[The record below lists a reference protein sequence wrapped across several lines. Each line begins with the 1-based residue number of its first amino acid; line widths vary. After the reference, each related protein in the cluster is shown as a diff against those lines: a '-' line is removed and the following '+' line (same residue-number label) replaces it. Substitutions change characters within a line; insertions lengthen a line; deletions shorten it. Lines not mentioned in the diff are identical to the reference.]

1 MSDSL
6 SPTIKRHYVAITQ
19 HTLHA
24 VRTAGNAVHFSD
36 ECASVEVSS
45 SQRILRDWS
54 ENAPVSAIASVAPQ
68 PIWWQLVE
76 AEQVQGLRSEGDLRG
91 FAARLPHGFRAPVE
105 IIGCNAADGMPL
117 SSPGNG
123 HWRWL
128 LGVAPGDALSDAAAE
143 TIERGIVTTA
153 LGASVLA
160 CVGAAATMVRLNSG
174 GAVLLWHIGHNHS
187 YVFTIGLRG
196 VEAVTRCEA
205 GFKSLLKAVQ
215 ELLGLRSPVEAARQ
229 FFTDAPAV
237 RAAAPRLADAVAPQL
252 RAAAGNTP
260 ALSGTMSFACTG
272 LTNKQA
278 WLGQGI
284 ARALG
289 LPFWTPDLNRYTDHL
304 QLSLATPIEHI
315 SPDLLGTMHLAAAHA
330 HGSPAWHPV
339 WGAIGRLAGSS
350 LAAAETRGRTDR
362 AASVPST
369 PEVPSPAVVGRGE
382 IPSPLP
388 PPSPSTTAPAEPSRP
403 TPVPTHPLL
412 PVLPAADISART
424 EPDPL
429 TSEPLQPPVR
439 IPHPEPSLE
448 QPRPRGPAAG
458 GTPPILLRPIHPP
471 SIPPNRPVPAPDEA
485 PRPPPQ
491 PPTSTAAPAATA
503 ARAPVPPREPV
514 VIVLRKRGY
523 WPHFA
528 LALALIGAAVSWKF
542 YLDAEALQAAAG
554 HERADAANE
563 SGTLNKE
570 RSVVVEQVRRLEA
583 QRDQAEKRAHD
594 SERAAAAEV
603 ERFRREAVTAREL
616 AVAQARREADTTR
629 ELAVAQA
636 RSEAEEQTRRQLEP
650 KLEAARAATS
660 PGILKLATSPAGAE
674 VRVDDHPPQLT
685 PVSIE
690 DLSPGEYR
698 LKITLVDHMPV
709 ELTADIIGS
718 KTTDLGVITLERATG
733 TIAVSSEPG
742 ETDFSIRRLNTDED
756 AGPLRRGRTPARFN
770 DLAPGDYVVQF
781 SRAGWPDR
789 TERVT
794 VARGK
799 TARAA
804 TTFESGAVT
813 IASSPAGATV
823 TRDGLEIGTTPLTL
837 RDIPAGDQ
845 TYELRANGYE
855 SLKMSGKVVAGR
867 ELKLEGTLLHLD
879 RLANQAELRTPPRPY
894 LTTPLDLGRIPRST
908 PAFITVTFIV
918 LRDGSVRD
926 VTVLEKVD
934 RTIAQRTVNAI
945 AKWKFY
951 PGVSHGGYPVNVRV
965 SVPIKMGRD

>member
-1 MSDSL
+1 M
-6 SPTIKRHYVAITQ
+6 
-19 HTLHA
+19 
-24 VRTAGNAVHFSD
+24 
-36 ECASVEVSS
+36 
-45 SQRILRDWS
+45 
-54 ENAPVSAIASVAPQ
+54 SAIASVAPQ

-91 FAARLPHGFRAPVE
+91 FAARLPHGFRTPVE
-105 IIGCNAADGMPL
+105 TIGCNAADGMPL

-128 LGVAPGDALSDAAAE
+128 LGVAPGDSLSDAAAE

-160 CVGAAATMVRLNSG
+160 CVGAAATMARLNSG
-174 GAVLLWHIGHNHS
+174 GAVLLWQIGHNHS

-215 ELLGLRSPVEAARQ
+215 ELLGLRSPVEAARH

-237 RAAAPRLADAVAPQL
+237 RAAAPRIADAVAPQL
-252 RAAAGNTP
+252 RAAAGNVP
-260 ALSGTMSFACTG
+260 AIPGTLSFACTG

-278 WLGQGI
+278 WLGQEI

-289 LPFWTPDLNRYTDHL
+289 LPFWTPDLERYADHL
-304 QLSLATPIEHI
+304 QLSFATPIEHV

-350 LAAAETRGRTDR
+350 MAGAEPRELVGRAASISSTQTVSAAAEPAG
-362 AASVPST
+362 AA
-369 PEVPSPAVVGRGE
+369 
-382 IPSPLP
+382 P
-388 PPSPSTTAPAEPSRP
+388 PPTR
-403 TPVPTHPLL
+403 PLL
-412 PVLPAADISART
+412 PIVPFPSVDALAGSASKPPT
-424 EPDPL
+424 SDP
-429 TSEPLQPPVR
+429 SQPVR
-439 IPHPEPSLE
+439 IPHPEPPSLS
-448 QPRPRGPAAG
+448 PPPLVLAAKAS
-458 GTPPILLRPIHPP
+458 PPVPLHPIHLP
-471 SIPPNRPVPAPDEA
+471 SIPPSSPMPAPDEA
-485 PRPPPQ
+485 PRPPLQ
-491 PPTSTAAPAATA
+491 PPALTAAPAA
-503 ARAPVPPREPV
+503 APIPPREPV

-523 WPHFA
+523 WPHLA
-528 LALALIGAAVSWKF
+528 LALAVIGAAVSWKF
-542 YLDAEALQAAAG
+542 YLDAEALKAATNQEKTVAAG
-554 HERADAANE
+554 EAGAAGQE
-563 SGTLNKE
+563 TA
-570 RSVVVEQVRRLEA
+570 SVAQQVTRLEE
-583 QRDQAEKRAHD
+583 QRDRAEKRAHE

-603 ERFRREAVTAREL
+603 ERIRREAETTRAA
-616 AVAQARREADTTR
+616 AVAQARREAG
-629 ELAVAQA
+629 
-636 RSEAEEQTRRQLEP
+636 EQTRRQLEP
-650 KLEAARAATS
+650 ELEAARAALS
-660 PGILKLATSPAGAE
+660 PGILKLGTSPVGAE
-674 VRVDDHPPQLT
+674 VQVDNRPPLPT

-690 DLSPGEYR
+690 DLSPGGHR
-698 LKITLVDHMPV
+698 LKITLAGHMPV
-709 ELTADIIGS
+709 ELTAEIIGS

-733 TIAVSSEPG
+733 TIAFSSEPG
-742 ETDFSIRRLNTDED
+742 ETDFSIRTSNTAED
-756 AGPLRRGRTPARFN
+756 APPLHRGRTPARFD

-781 SRAGWPDR
+781 NRAGWPDR

-794 VARGK
+794 VTRGE
-799 TARAA
+799 TTRAV

-813 IASSPAGATV
+813 ITSTPAGATV
-823 TRDGLEIGTTPLTL
+823 TRDGLEVGTTPLTL
-837 RDIPAGDQ
+837 RDIPARDL

-855 SLKMSGKVVAGR
+855 PLKVSGKVGAGR
-867 ELKLEGTLLHLD
+867 ELKLDGTLLHLD
-879 RLANQAELRTPPRPY
+879 RLATEAELRTPPRPY
-894 LTTPLDLGRIPRST
+894 VTTPLDLGRIPRST

-934 RTIAQRTVNAI
+934 RRIVQRAVDAI